1 MKILDRYIIKKYI
14 GTLTF
19 MLLLLSIIVVVIDI
33 QSKTPRIE
41 GNGFTV
47 SYFLIHFYPYWM
59 LSLIIT
65 FMSIL
70 VFVSIILFTSQMA
83 NNTEIVAIISGGA
96 SFHRFARPYLYSA
109 VFLVISTLITNHFIL
124 PWANE
129 KKNELIIYTY
139 NTQNREKYTE
149 YTTISTQFSPTEYIF
164 INNYHQKNKRG
175 SGYMYQKFDK
185 QQNLIYQIIADE
197 VEWDG
202 KSKLFVLRNYLEKT
216 VRKDNSEILGN
227 GNKKN
232 QDFKLS
238 PEELF
243 PNDLQAES
251 KNTPELIK
259 FIEREKI
266 RGNKNLNMYLNELH
280 QRTSMPISIFILTFL
295 ALSLSSQKK
304 RGGLGLNLAIGIA
317 IAFAF
322 IFSFEV
328 LKVISSNQVISPLL
342 AMWMPNIFFG
352 ALAGY
357 LYFKRANE

>member
-1 MKILDRYIIKKYI
+1 
-14 GTLTF
+14 
-19 MLLLLSIIVVVIDI
+19 MLLLLSVVVIDI

-96 SFHRFARPYLYSA
+96 SFHRFAKPYLYSA

-185 QQNLIYQIIADE
+185 QQNLVYQIIADE
-197 VEWDG
+197 VEWDE

-251 KNTPELIK
+251 K
-259 FIEREKI
+259 I

-304 RGGLGLNLAIGIA
+304 RGGIGLNLAIGIA

-328 LKVISSNQVISPLL
+328 LKVVSSNQVISPLF
-342 AMWMPNIFFG
+342 AMWIPNIFFG